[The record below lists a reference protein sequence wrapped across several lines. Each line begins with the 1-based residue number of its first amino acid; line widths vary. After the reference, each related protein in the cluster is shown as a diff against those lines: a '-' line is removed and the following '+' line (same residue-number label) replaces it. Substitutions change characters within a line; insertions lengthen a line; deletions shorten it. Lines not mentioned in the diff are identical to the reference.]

1 MNIVILAAGQ
11 GKRMKSALPKVLQ
24 TLAGKP
30 LLQHVLTTA
39 LSLQGKQAK
48 NGPVVVV
55 GHGAADVKTFLAS
68 ASKEDTN
75 FGKVVTA
82 LQAEQ
87 KGTGHALLQAL
98 PKLDVQEPTLVLYG
112 DVPLTTKKTLS
123 KLAKLADGVRGG
135 NCALALL
142 TQNLSNPTGYG
153 RILRDADGS
162 VKAIVEEKD
171 ATLTQK
177 AIQEINTGIMV
188 LPTNSLKK
196 WLKALRASNAQ
207 GEYYL
212 TDVIAMAVKDG
223 VPIRT
228 TQADDEFETVGVNSR
243 DQLAALERAH
253 QLNIANQLMDAGVSL
268 ADPARIDVRG
278 TLECG
283 TDVSI
288 DVGCIFEGCVTLDA
302 GTKIGPFCVIR
313 NSVIGKGVSIHAF
326 SHVDGAKV
334 GSQSIIG
341 PYARLRP
348 GADLSNDVHI
358 GNFVEVKNSKIA
370 ANSKANHL
378 AYVGDSI
385 VGSRVNIGAGTITC
399 NYDGVNKHQTIIEDD
414 VFIGSDTQLVAPVR
428 VGRGATLGAGTT
440 LTKDA
445 PANLL
450 TISRVRQVSLRWQ
463 RPVKQENK
471 SVLKKVSA
479 KKVPVKKVVAKK
491 SAPKKTVAK
500 KVAKKV
506 VKTPAKD
513 KK

>member
-39 LSLQGKQAK
+39 LFLQGKQAK
-48 NGPVVVV
+48 TGPIVVV
-55 GHGAADVKTFLAS
+55 GHGAADVKEFIANAS
-68 ASKEDTN
+68 QEDPS
-75 FGKVVTA
+75 FGKVATV

-112 DVPLTTKKTLS
+112 DVPLTSKKTLA
-123 KLAKLADGVRGG
+123 KLAKLADGVRGQDS
-135 NCALALL
+135 ALALL
-142 TQNLSNPTGYG
+142 TQDLTNPTGYG
-153 RILRDADGS
+153 RIVRDADGS
-162 VKAIVEEKD
+162 VREIVEEKD
-171 ATLTQK
+171 ATPAQK
-177 AIQEINTGIMV
+177 AIKEINTGIMV
-188 LPTNSLKK
+188 LPTNGLKK
-196 WLKALRASNAQ
+196 WLKALRSSNSQ

-228 TQADDEFETVGVNSR
+228 TQADYEFETIGVNSR
-243 DQLAALERAH
+243 DQLASLERTH

-283 TDVSI
+283 TDVFI
-288 DVGCIFEGCVTLDA
+288 DVGCVFEGCVTLA
-302 GTKIGPFCVIR
+302 VGTKIGPYCVIR
-313 NSVIGKGVSIHAF
+313 NSVIGKNVSINAF
-326 SHVDGAKV
+326 SHLDGAKV
-334 GSQSIIG
+334 GNHSVVG

-348 GADLSNDVHI
+348 GADLANDVHI

-445 PANLL
+445 PPNQL
-450 TISRVRQVSLRWQ
+450 TVSRAKQISIPWQ
-463 RPVKQENK
+463 RPVKQG
-471 SVLKKVSA
+471 KKVAA
-479 KKVPVKKVVAKK
+479 KKTATKKAVAKK
-491 SAPKKTVAK
+491 AAKGKK
-500 KVAKKV
+500 
-506 VKTPAKD
+506 
-513 KK
+513 

>member
-39 LSLQGKQAK
+39 LFLQGKQAK
-48 NGPVVVV
+48 TGPIVVV
-55 GHGAADVKTFLAS
+55 GHGAADVKEFIANAS
-68 ASKEDTN
+68 QEDPS
-75 FGKVVTA
+75 FGKVATV

-98 PKLDVQEPTLVLYG
+98 PKIDVQEPTLVLYG
-112 DVPLTTKKTLS
+112 DVPLTSKKTLA
-123 KLAKLADGVRGG
+123 KLAKLADGVRGQDS
-135 NCALALL
+135 ALALL
-142 TQNLSNPTGYG
+142 TQDLTNPTGYG
-153 RILRDADGS
+153 RIVRDADGS
-162 VKAIVEEKD
+162 VREIVEEKD
-171 ATLTQK
+171 ATPAQK
-177 AIQEINTGIMV
+177 AIKEINTGIMV
-188 LPTNSLKK
+188 LPTNALKR
-196 WLKALRASNAQ
+196 WLKALRSSNAQ

-228 TQADDEFETVGVNSR
+228 TQADYEFETIGVNSR
-243 DQLAALERAH
+243 DQLASLERTH

-283 TDVSI
+283 TDVFI
-288 DVGCIFEGCVTLDA
+288 DVGCVFEGCVTLA
-302 GTKIGPFCVIR
+302 VGTKIGPYCVIR
-313 NSVIGKGVSIHAF
+313 NSVIGKNVSINAF
-326 SHVDGAKV
+326 SHLDGAKV
-334 GSQSIIG
+334 GNHSVVG

-348 GADLSNDVHI
+348 GADLANDVHI

-414 VFIGSDTQLVAPVR
+414 AFIGSDTQLVAPVR

-445 PANLL
+445 PPNQL
-450 TISRVRQVSLRWQ
+450 TVSRAKQISIPWQ
-463 RPVKQENK
+463 RPVKQE
-471 SVLKKVSA
+471 
-479 KKVPVKKVVAKK
+479 
-491 SAPKKTVAK
+491 K
-500 KVAKKV
+500 KVAAKKTAT
-506 VKTPAKD
+506 KKAAKG

>member
-1 MNIVILAAGQ
+1 
-11 GKRMKSALPKVLQ
+11 MKSALPKVLQ

-30 LLQHVLTTA
+30 LLQHVLVTA
-39 LSLQGKQAK
+39 LSLQNKQSK
-48 NGPVVVV
+48 TGPIVVV
-55 GHGAADVKTFLAS
+55 GHGAADVKEFLANVS
-68 ASKEDTN
+68 EVDSSFSK
-75 FGKVVTA
+75 VSTA

-112 DVPLTTKKTLS
+112 DVPLTSKKTLS
-123 KLAKLADGVRGG
+123 KLVKLADGVRDKDS
-135 NCALALL
+135 ALALL
-142 TQNLSNPTGYG
+142 TQNLTNPTGYG
-153 RILRDADGS
+153 RIVRDADGS
-162 VKAIVEEKD
+162 VQEIVEEKD
-171 ATLTQK
+171 ATPAQK

-188 LPTNSLKK
+188 LPTNALKK

-243 DQLAALERAH
+243 DQLAALERVH

-283 TDVSI
+283 TDVFI
-288 DVGCIFEGCVTLDA
+288 DVGCVFEGCVTLAA
-302 GTKIGPFCVIR
+302 GTKIGPYCVIR
-313 NSVIGKGVSIHAF
+313 NSVIGKDVAVHAY
-326 SHVDGAKV
+326 SHIDGAKV
-334 GSQSIIG
+334 GNQSVIG

-445 PANLL
+445 PANKL
-450 TISRVRQVSLRWQ
+450 TVSRARQVSLKWQ
-463 RPVKQENK
+463 RPIKKEKKVAAKK
-471 SVLKKVSA
+471 VASKKVVSKKTPAKKVSA
-479 KKVPVKKVVAKK
+479 KKATKGKK
-491 SAPKKTVAK
+491 
-500 KVAKKV
+500 
-506 VKTPAKD
+506 
-513 KK
+513 